1 MVLLYRELN
10 YLPYLSTIRKCYETV
25 DGWPGLTLALLRAIT
40 LKTSRV
46 KCFWKTINLK
56 AGDKWIV
63 HKKKCIGIN
72 HIKWGYIGYGLWDLN
87 QIDKIDNLP
96 WKIMLIV
103 VV

>member
-1 MVLLYRELN
+1 MNELY
-10 YLPYLSTIRKCYETV
+10 T
-25 DGWPGLTLALLRAIT
+25 
-40 LKTSRV
+40 
-46 KCFWKTINLK
+46 
-56 AGDKWIV
+56 
-63 HKKKCIGIN
+63 KKKCIGIN